1 MYQPLLAP
9 PKPTGSSPI
18 SYILSLL
25 LLFAIAVCLFDSGAA
40 NEKDV
45 QEIASF
51 QYPNSVKESSV
62 GTPPTSPAS
71 PSSNGGAPAAAAPSM
86 ADPMQQ
92 QPAAIP
98 PLPPPPEARNSGGV
112 SPRGVPPSPVAP
124 GTPSVIRPPLEGPGG
139 SLAGSS
145 NASPDTRAARGEQD
159 DFVHMPPLPEA
170 YSGGGGRDGSQ
181 HGGAVFRVR
190 DGSPGPSS
198 AMSTSSRGSELP
210 LLPGGRLPL
219 APSLE
224 DLPSM
229 VQAGIPPSGSGPLP
243 GAGAA
248 SSSSGGA
255 GPSGEVWIEL
265 GDVAP
270 FELADAE
277 RRPRETRVSCGDPTS
292 GYRARV
298 GRCEDVNYH
307 FVHLAWRSKIK
318 VPLVID
324 AGAFCESGVCQA
336 SDKWIC
342 CKKRPH
348 CLEYPAMVD
357 GGCQFDTIAN
367 PYEYA
372 FCETYPCTPTDARAC
387 CIDPSGVLFERLNPM
402 RAYARS
408 APSALA
414 PKIEPQISFAQHKTA
429 WVDITRQTS
438 VAGEKWAPLV
448 DFMVTWGQGGWGGQT
463 AWIQMTQ
470 DGKDAYR
477 DLQLKI
483 HTLTCEHTL
492 DDMAAFFTS
501 PEDTYLVHCPRWCL
515 GRPELQLDQSYYR
528 WKVRPT
534 REAKKKGLPLYL
546 DRDAREPQ
554 RWGRFTRSETFV
566 SRAVAE
572 TRGGRL
578 WVEVKLENDP
588 DGPWYWLPTIVEDPD
603 RVPPFQVY
611 VDQVVPEVKGCGGVG
626 FAESDWFTS
635 DSPICVAARTL
646 NIMGG
651 DEEMVEVTIGPKQ
664 PKYDSCTHG
673 GIETTALSDTSA
685 VQGSFRLGPYGF
697 EMMHQTSQYV
707 DRTVRY
713 LWASRTAAMKAEHM
727 VRVVMKWHL
736 KLTLFLNMLFPIST
750 NLDELR
756 RPLGERGLEGENTVA
771 GVLVLWS
778 FCIIKPM
785 IGLGISITIDTIMDY
800 FFPRARIYLNDK
812 LDLGPPDS
820 VKGIKLEKFKQVAWR
835 QITGQYNPTILGSFV
850 LFEIFFTTMKFL
862 EITDQSFWIICL
874 RIFQLEV
881 FNRQKFV
888 KRDGVYPQ
896 HYPKRW
902 DSTMNL
908 WRYNF
913 QRQLP
918 EPGPQQPEMSLGG
931 DKEGNVSPRGSKS
944 IPASPKRAASE
955 GAGSKE
961 GPPTKAM
968 QALTIPGIKSAGS
981 PMPSGSQS
989 APSSPRS
996 GTAGSPPGPFT
1007 QAMVDYSHAF
1017 MEKLGER
1024 IRELMASVVPPEGQ
1038 EEGWMLSRFDVLGWV
1053 AGFDVQKV
1061 IAEDDMEAALER
1073 ECRPPLCVLKDFKVT
1088 KEGRLTVG
1096 AEAIPAIATNLGID
1110 WELQQIEVTSNGETQ
1125 TIVYFA
1131 LANEDIMQSAKL
1143 MKQMCPDTDKEVP
1156 CPQMEMEIEEIGA
1169 EKPEED
1175 PVKPF

>member
-1 MYQPLLAP
+1 MYQPLLP
-9 PKPTGSSPI
+9 PTKSTGSSPL

-25 LLFAIAVCLFDSGAA
+25 FLFAIAVCLFDFRS
-40 NEKDV
+40 NENGLQD
-45 QEIASF
+45 IPRF
-51 QYPNSVKESSV
+51 QSPSSVKESSV
-62 GTPPTSPAS
+62 GAPPKSPAQS
-71 PSSNGGAPAAAAPSM
+71 SSNAGAPAAAAPSM
-86 ADPMQQ
+86 TDSMQQ
-92 QPAAIP
+92 QPGAIP
-98 PLPPPPEARNSGGV
+98 PLPPPPDVSPRNSGGV
-112 SPRGVPPSPVAP
+112 SPSPVAP
-124 GTPSVIRPPLEGPGG
+124 ATPSAIRPPLEGPGG

-170 YSGGGGRDGSQ
+170 YSGGGRDGLQ
-181 HGGAVFRVR
+181 HGGTAFRGR

-219 APSLE
+219 APWGLEFTTRYHHLAQSLE
-224 DLPSM
+224 RATSHDHWTE
-229 VQAGIPPSGSGPLP
+229 I
-243 GAGAA
+243 
-248 SSSSGGA
+248 
-255 GPSGEVWIEL
+255 

-270 FELADAE
+270 FEAADAE
-277 RRPRETRVSCGDPTS
+277 RRPRETRVSCGDSTS

-324 AGAFCESGVCQA
+324 ESASCESGVCQA

-357 GGCQFDTIAN
+357 GGCQFDKIAN

-372 FCETYPCTPTDARAC
+372 FCETYPCTQTDARAC

-408 APSALA
+408 APSALS

-429 WVDITRQTS
+429 WVDITKQTS

-448 DFMVTWGQGGWGGQT
+448 DFMATWGQGGWGGQT

-492 DDMAAFFTS
+492 DDVAAFFTS

-534 REAKKKGLPLYL
+534 TEAKKKGLPLYL

-707 DRTVRY
+707 DRTMRY

-727 VRVVMKWHL
+727 VRVVIKWHL
-736 KLTLFLNMLFPIST
+736 KMTLFLNMVFPISS

-800 FFPRARIYLNDK
+800 FFPRTRIFLNDK

-850 LFEIFFTTMKFL
+850 LFEIFFTTMKVF

-913 QRQLP
+913 QKQLP
-918 EPGPQQPEMSLGG
+918 EPGPQPPESLEMSLGG
-931 DKEGNVSPRGSKS
+931 DKERNVSPRGSKS
-944 IPASPKRAASE
+944 NPASPKRGPSE
-955 GAGSKE
+955 GSGS
-961 GPPTKAM
+961 PTKAM
-968 QALTIPGIKSAGS
+968 QGLTIPGIKNAGS

-996 GTAGSPPGPFT
+996 GAAGSPPGPFSQT
-1007 QAMVDYSHAF
+1007 MVDYSHAF

-1024 IRELMASVVPPEGQ
+1024 LRELIASVVPPEGQ
-1038 EEGWMLSRFDVLGWV
+1038 EEGWMLSRLDVLGWV

-1096 AEAIPAIATNLGID
+1096 AEAVPAIATNLGID
-1110 WELQQIEVTSNGETQ
+1110 WELQQMEVTSNGETQ